1 MWYSHLFKNFPQ
13 FVKGFSIVNEAE
25 VDIFLEFPCF
35 LYEPTDIG
43 SLISDSPAFS
53 KPSLCIWKF
62 LVHVLLK
69 PSLKESEHNSASMW
83 NEHHCMVVWTIFGIA
98 FLWNW
103 NENWPFPALWSLL
116 SFPDVLTY
124 WVQHFNSI
132 ILWIWNSSAGI
143 PPPPLALFVVMLPT
157 AHLTSHARM
166 SGSRWV
172 ATNNRG
178 YLGHLRPFL
187 YSSSVC
193 SCHLFLVSS
202 ASVKSLPYLSFIVP
216 IPLHE
221 TSLHIYITR

>member
-1 MWYSHLFKNFPQ
+1 MTIYSLEVLLSQLEPVCCSISSSNCCFLTSYRFHRREIRWSGILISLKIFHSLLLST
-13 FVKGFSIVNEAE
+13 VKDFCIVNEAE

-103 NENWPFPALWSLL
+103 NENWPFPALWPLL
-116 SFPDVLTY
+116 SFPSLLAY
-124 WVQHFNSI
+124 WVQHFHSI
-132 ILWIWNSSAGI
+132 I
-143 PPPPLALFVVMLPT
+143 F
-157 AHLTSHARM
+157 
-166 SGSRWV
+166 
-172 ATNNRG
+172 
-178 YLGHLRPFL
+178 
-187 YSSSVC
+187 
-193 SCHLFLVSS
+193 
-202 ASVKSLPYLSFIVP
+202 
-216 IPLHE
+216 
-221 TSLHIYITR
+221 